1 MAHSYESSQIKKDV
15 FTVITNFSW
24 CLCLVMVLWPNFTSA
39 EKYDGPYQLG
49 IADREGIGK
58 IYMGRQISHVMGH
71 RGASWLERADRE
83 EQERTDLVIARLP
96 LAANAVVADIGAGTG
111 YFSFPVAKRVP
122 KGRVLAVDIQQE
134 MLNIVEKRKVRESV
148 NNIQSVL
155 GSVMDPNLEKGT
167 IDLAFII
174 DAYHEFSHP
183 LEMSQAIYA
192 ALKLGGKLV
201 LIEYRAEDP
210 LVPIKRLHKMTQ
222 RQARKEMQAVGFR
235 WESTGDFLPQQHFM
249 VFVKPLAIIDHHAAL
264 EYL

>member
-1 MAHSYESSQIKKDV
+1 MLSLPHPT
-15 FTVITNFSW
+15 F
-24 CLCLVMVLWPNFTSA
+24 A
-39 EKYDGPYQLG
+39 EKYGSPYQKG
-49 IADREGIGK
+49 VADREGIDK

-96 LAANAVVADIGAGTG
+96 LAANAVVADIGSGTG

-134 MLNIVEKRKVRESV
+134 MLNIVEKRKRQESV

-155 GSVMDPNLEKGT
+155 GSATDSNLEKGT
-167 IDLAFII
+167 VDLAFIV

-183 LEMSQAIYA
+183 LEMSQSIYA
-192 ALKLGGKLV
+192 ALKPGGKLV

-222 RQARKEMQAVGFR
+222 LQARKEMQAVGFR

-249 VFVKPLAIIDHHAAL
+249 IFTKPVAMIEHHAAS
-264 EYL
+264 